1 MRLQQLRQQRQLSF
15 HQDHLMQQLLQRL
28 RQRHGHFHLQLKTWI
43 VTDNDPLPLPFP
55 ASILLSWLV
64 RSHLFNLV
72 SMRQSSSKN
81 QLIERLRSRIAGI
94 AELMRT

>member
-28 RQRHGHFHLQLKTWI
+28 RQRRGRFHLQLKTWI
-43 VTDNDPLPLPFP
+43 VTDSDPLPLPFP

-64 RSHLFNLV
+64 SSHLFKLV
-72 SMRQSSSKN
+72 SMRQSSSKTN
-81 QLIERLRSRIAGI
+81 L
-94 AELMRT
+94 